1 MSLFLKHTAPLWGIW
16 KIEESSDM
24 LLSLLKNR
32 EAYETELT
40 VFRTEKRLQE
50 WLAVRV
56 LLQELL
62 DEPKRIAYRPS
73 GAPYLVDSP
82 YHISIS
88 HTKGYAAVLLRE
100 ESPAGI
106 DIEYRSDRILKI
118 RSRFMT
124 PEEEANIDKEHEA
137 EHLLVYWCAKET
149 LFKMLGRDE
158 VDFCKHLHL
167 CPFTYAKEGSFT
179 VYESRTAL
187 KSAYTLN
194 YFVMPDFVVT
204 WHDSHFL

>member
-1 MSLFLKHTAPLWGIW
+1 MSLFLKHTAPLRGIW
-16 KIEESSDM
+16 KMEESSEM

-32 EAYETELT
+32 EAYQTDLA

-62 DEPKRIAYRPS
+62 DEPPRIAYHPN

-88 HTKGYAAVLLRE
+88 HTKGYAAVLLQE
-100 ESPAGI
+100 EPCAGI
-106 DIEYRSDRILKI
+106 DIEYRSDRIVKI

-124 PEEEANIDKEHEA
+124 PEEEANINKEHA
-137 EHLLVYWCAKET
+137 TEHLLVYWCAKET

-158 VDFCKHLHL
+158 VDFCKHLHV
-167 CPFTYAKEGSFT
+167 CPFPYAQEGRFT
-179 VYESRTAL
+179 VYESRTPL

-194 YFVMPDFVVT
+194 YLVTPDFVLT
-204 WHDSHFL
+204 WNDSLL